1 MPGFGHDEGNQLVD
15 AAFLAQH
22 HGSRAHAGL
31 AGQHGFNLA
40 QLDPKAANLHLVVG
54 AAQALHAAV
63 GVDAGQVAGA
73 VQPALLGLAGPGI
86 GEEFFS
92 AQVGPAQVALR
103 HARPGDAK
111 LADFATRQQAQA
123 GVRVRR
129 DDQQAVIGQRPAY
142 GDGLVGLQFGQAG
155 RDRGFGWAVGV
166 EYLAPRPRPA
176 RHQRL
181 RAHLAAQVDD
191 PQAGHVLGK
200 QRQQRRYGVQHGY
213 AVVAKCARQR
223 LGVGGYFFGRNP
235 QCGASQVAD
244 PDFLERHVKGD

>member
-1 MPGFGHDEGNQLVD
+1 MHTAVSVD
-15 AAFLAQH
+15 T
-22 HGSRAHAGL
+22 
-31 AGQHGFNLA
+31 
-40 QLDPKAANLHLVVG
+40 
-54 AAQALHAAV
+54 
-63 GVDAGQVAGA
+63 GQVAGA
-73 VQPALLGLAGPGI
+73 VQPALLGLAGPRV

-155 RDRGFGWAVGV
+155 RDRSFGRAVGV
-166 EYLAPRPRPA
+166 EHLTPGPRPA

-191 PQAGHVLGK
+191 PQAGHVFGK
-200 QRQQRRYGVQHGY
+200 QRQQRGHGVQYGY

-223 LGVGGYFFGRNP
+223 LGVGRYFLGRNP
-235 QCGASQVAD
+235 QRGAGQVAD
-244 PDFLERHVKGD
+244 PDFLERHVEGD